1 MKIQNT
7 QEKNRSAFIPQAE
20 SASKLEI
27 GFFIVFVLI
36 IAGAFCFV
44 FAL

>member
-20 SASKLEI
+20 SASKLEV
-27 GFFIVFVLI
+27 GLFILFVLG

-44 FAL
+44 FTL